1 MSRLM
6 YFFSP
11 QWDGGRP
18 AALDVT
24 VISSLQALTV
34 ADAAVFQG
42 SALSVTE
49 ARKQALHAAACHQ
62 VGVSFFPLA
71 VEVLGGWSPMA
82 SSIIRSIGRLG
93 RDPTETIRHLFQ
105 RLSVTLWRGNA
116 AMHVVC
122 MCSAAAPPPSIDGYY
137 MRDSRLFFFVY
148 YYICLFIVHCLST
161 CTVLYP
167 PPPNNNVINC

>member
-1 MSRLM
+1 MAV
-6 YFFSP
+6 
-11 QWDGGRP
+11 GH
-18 AALDVT
+18 VT

-116 AMHVVC
+116 AMWCACARQLPLPLPLTV
-122 MCSAAAPPPSIDGYY
+122 I

-161 CTVLYP
+161 CPLS

>member
-1 MSRLM
+1 M
-6 YFFSP
+6 YFFLN
-11 QWDGGRP
+11 GMAVGH
-18 AALDVT
+18 VT

-42 SALSVTE
+42 SALGVAE

-93 RDPTETIRHLFQ
+93 RDPTETIRHLFDFQ

-116 AMHVVC
+116 AMWC
-122 MCSAAAPPPSIDGYY
+122 ACARQLPLPLP
-137 MRDSRLFFFVY
+137 L
-148 YYICLFIVHCLST
+148 
-161 CTVLYP
+161 TV
-167 PPPNNNVINC
+167 II